1 MYSLLQRFFQNIFH
15 SGQPAL
21 NGAADAAPSNA
32 LGCRDLGLAHA
43 EKIVLVHTPGL
54 RGRELG
60 QRVIEGNGGFP
71 RFNVLIRGHG
81 LAEHVGL
88 KAGIGVQRALA
99 ISALLPLVAVAQAAS
114 HREGGGDLVRN
125 FQHHI
130 FGHIGVIPFQVDS
143 RHDCPPFQ
151 KVVGECGLKWRIG
164 GPRHL
169 GASGHRDQKQGH
181 IKTPAQHDTMRAH
194 EILLLFLYLFI
205 SRPYPDFSNGGATL
219 FLADADYERYEKAKW
234 TRRYLLGHRRIL
246 KKGRLYH
253 TPRKSNFS
261 KGKRRLEM

>member
-21 NGAADAAPSNA
+21 NGAADAAPANA

-43 EKIVLVHTPGL
+43 EKIMLVHTPGL
-54 RGRELG
+54 RRRELG
-60 QRVIEGNGGFP
+60 QRIIEGKGGFLCL
-71 RFNVLIRGHG
+71 NVLVRGHG
-81 LAEHVGL
+81 LTEHVGL

-143 RHDCPPFQ
+143 RHNCPPFQ
-151 KVVGECGLKWRIG
+151 KVVGECGLKWRTG

-169 GASGHRDQKQGH
+169 GASGHRDQKRGH
-181 IKTPAQHDTMRAH
+181 IKTPAQHDAIRTQATK
-194 EILLLFLYLFI
+194 
-205 SRPYPDFSNGGATL
+205 YPVT
-219 FLADADYERYEKAKW
+219 
-234 TRRYLLGHRRIL
+234 
-246 KKGRLYH
+246 
-253 TPRKSNFS
+253 
-261 KGKRRLEM
+261 

>member
-15 SGQPAL
+15 RGQPAL
-21 NGAADAAPSNA
+21 NGAEDAAPANA

-60 QRVIEGNGGFP
+60 QRVIKGKSGFP
-71 RFNVLIRGHG
+71 CLNVLVRGHG
-81 LAEHVGL
+81 LAEHIGL

-99 ISALLPLVAVAQAAS
+99 ISAFLSLVAVAQAAS

-125 FQHHI
+125 LQHHI

-143 RHDCPPFQ
+143 RHNCPPFQ
-151 KVVGECGLKWRIG
+151 KVVGECGLKWRTG

-181 IKTPAQHDTMRAH
+181 TKTPTQHDAMRTQDITLQYSVKKRFFYVFCH
-194 EILLLFLYLFI
+194 TFRKLISLLLLC
-205 SRPYPDFSNGGATL
+205 P
-219 FLADADYERYEKAKW
+219 
-234 TRRYLLGHRRIL
+234 
-246 KKGRLYH
+246 
-253 TPRKSNFS
+253 
-261 KGKRRLEM
+261 

>member
-1 MYSLLQRFFQNIFH
+1 MYSLLHGFFQNIFH

-21 NGAADAAPSNA
+21 NGAADAAPANA

-43 EKIVLVHTPGL
+43 EKIMLVHTPGL

-60 QRVIEGNGGFP
+60 HRIIEGKGGFP
-71 RFNVLIRGHG
+71 RLNVLVRGHG

-99 ISALLPLVAVAQAAS
+99 ISALLPLVAVAQATS

-130 FGHIGVIPFQVDS
+130 FGHIGVIPFQVDNGHSYVLHFKIVGWS
-143 RHDCPPFQ
+143 R
-151 KVVGECGLKWRIG
+151 LKWRTG

-181 IKTPAQHDTMRAH
+181 IKTPAQHDTMRTQAN
-194 EILLLFLYLFI
+194 EYLV
-205 SRPYPDFSNGGATL
+205 T
-219 FLADADYERYEKAKW
+219 
-234 TRRYLLGHRRIL
+234 
-246 KKGRLYH
+246 
-253 TPRKSNFS
+253 
-261 KGKRRLEM
+261 

>member
-21 NGAADAAPSNA
+21 NGAADAAPANA

-54 RGRELG
+54 RVRELG
-60 QRVIEGNGGFP
+60 QRVIEGKRGFP
-71 RFNVLIRGHG
+71 RLNVLVRGHG

-151 KVVGECGLKWRIG
+151 KVVGECGLKWRTG

-169 GASGHRDQKQGH
+169 GASGHRDQKQEH
-181 IKTPAQHDTMRAH
+181 IKTPA
-194 EILLLFLYLFI
+194 
-205 SRPYPDFSNGGATL
+205 
-219 FLADADYERYEKAKW
+219 
-234 TRRYLLGHRRIL
+234 
-246 KKGRLYH
+246 
-253 TPRKSNFS
+253 
-261 KGKRRLEM
+261 

>member
-1 MYSLLQRFFQNIFH
+1 MYSLLQRFFQIIFH
-15 SGQPAL
+15 SGQPTL
-21 NGAADAAPSNA
+21 NGAADAAPANA

-60 QRVIEGNGGFP
+60 QRVIEGKGGFP
-71 RFNVLIRGHG
+71 RLNVLVRGQG

-130 FGHIGVIPFQVDS
+130 FGHIGVS
-143 RHDCPPFQ
+143 RNTS
-151 KVVGECGLKWRIG
+151 I
-164 GPRHL
+164 
-169 GASGHRDQKQGH
+169 
-181 IKTPAQHDTMRAH
+181 
-194 EILLLFLYLFI
+194 
-205 SRPYPDFSNGGATL
+205 
-219 FLADADYERYEKAKW
+219 
-234 TRRYLLGHRRIL
+234 
-246 KKGRLYH
+246 
-253 TPRKSNFS
+253 
-261 KGKRRLEM
+261 

>member
-15 SGQPAL
+15 RGQPAL
-21 NGAADAAPSNA
+21 NGAADAAPANA
-32 LGCRDLGLAHA
+32 LGCRNLGLAHA

-60 QRVIEGNGGFP
+60 QRVIEGKRGFP
-71 RFNVLIRGHG
+71 RLNVLVRGQG
-81 LAEHVGL
+81 PAEHVSL

-130 FGHIGVIPFQVDS
+130 FGHIGLIPFQVDS
-143 RHDCPPFQ
+143 RHNCPPFQ
-151 KVVGECGLKWRIG
+151 KVVGECGLKWRTG

-181 IKTPAQHDTMRAH
+181 IKTPAQHDAMQAQANG
-194 EILLLFLYLFI
+194 FLV
-205 SRPYPDFSNGGATL
+205 T
-219 FLADADYERYEKAKW
+219 
-234 TRRYLLGHRRIL
+234 
-246 KKGRLYH
+246 
-253 TPRKSNFS
+253 
-261 KGKRRLEM
+261 